1 MSVSLGPNVPRR
13 GNAFSRWLGRMVL
26 RAMGWRL
33 LGTVPDLPKMIMIG
47 APHTSNMD
55 GVVSFAA
62 MTALGLR
69 AGTMVK
75 DSAFRGAT
83 GVLLRWLGAQP
94 IDRRSAKG
102 VVEQT
107 IDAFNRLPAFVL
119 LLAPEGTR
127 SAAPEWK
134 RGFYHVARGARVPV
148 LPAAI
153 DYDHKRIT
161 FGPPLAAKR
170 RLRGGPA
177 PSAAAGVF
185 TPGTPRRAMRSGA
198 VPASVRGAGAGVAS
212 FGRAGR
218 LSRSLGFPRNR
229 CPPGGGQPFPRR
241 TDSPVGSSPGAPLRC
256 AYSRSTGWR
265 GNRACPALGME

>member
-1 MSVSLGPNVPRR
+1 MSLPLGPRVPRR

-33 LGTVPDLPKMIMIG
+33 LGAIPDLPKMIMIG

-55 GVVSFAA
+55 GVVSFVAL
-62 MTALGLR
+62 TALGLR

-94 IDRRSAKG
+94 IDRKSAKG

-134 RGFYHVARGARVPV
+134 RGFYHVARGANVPV
-148 LPAAI
+148 VPAAI
-153 DYDHKRIT
+153 DYEHKRIT
-161 FGPPLAAKR
+161 FGTPLSASDDYDADL
-170 RLRGGPA
+170 RLLLEFYATHSA
-177 PSAAAGVF
+177 PRH
-185 TPGTPRRAMRSGA
+185 PQ
-198 VPASVRGAGAGVAS
+198 
-212 FGRAGR
+212 R
-218 LSRSLGFPRNR
+218 LSRPLCQAQGREWR
-229 CPPGGGQPFPRR
+229 E
-241 TDSPVGSSPGAPLRC
+241 SSEPD
-256 AYSRSTGWR
+256 
-265 GNRACPALGME
+265 E